1 MMTAVATPRPCLAFE
16 NAGVELPPAVGP
28 LVAVLGQLA
37 ELIESMSA
45 EQYTRKPVGVVPSS
59 VGGHVR
65 HNLDHVQTLL
75 DGLTRGVVDY
85 DDRRRGTDVEAD
97 RGAAVEA
104 INHLC
109 LRLRNSPW
117 PAGDETFRLTQL
129 VAPDAAPV
137 TVWTTLDRELAF
149 VLSHTIHHNALI
161 GTMARL
167 MGVPLPPE
175 FGYAPSTLA
184 HRRARPC
191 VR

>member
-1 MMTAVATPRPCLAFE
+1 MMTAVATDRPCSAFE
-16 NAGVELPPAVGP
+16 VSDVDPPPAVGP

-37 ELIESMSA
+37 ELIESLSA

-59 VGGHVR
+59 VGGHIR
-65 HNLDHVQTLL
+65 HNLDHIQTLL
-75 DGLTRGVVDY
+75 DGLARGELNY
-85 DDRRRGTDVEAD
+85 DDRRRGTDIEAD

-104 INHLC
+104 INYIY

-129 VAPDAAPV
+129 VAPDAPPV
-137 TVWTTLDRELAF
+137 TVWSTLDRELAF

-167 MGVPLPPE
+167 MGVTLPPE
-175 FGYAPSTLA
+175 LGYAPSTLA